1 MLNKKSFFQFIVFM
15 AAVLLLYPATCLS
28 AGAPTGNVPATGDIF
43 PAEDLKVPEKGI
55 YRQYLGLDADKETFQ
70 LKDIQAEFAVVQIF
84 SMYCPICQREAREV
98 NKLYELIQGS
108 DAADKVKLLA
118 IAPGNSAFEV
128 SVYREQYDV
137 QFPLIPDGEYE
148 WHKIMGEVGTPYFLI
163 VDLDTGEI
171 LEDELGPFGTA
182 QDFFE
187 LIELIL
193 KHVD

>member
-1 MLNKKSFFQFIVFM
+1 MLNKNVFSQVVIILV
-15 AAVLLLYPATCLS
+15 AALLFYPATS
-28 AGAPTGNVPATGDIF
+28 ISGSVPATGDIF
-43 PAEDLKVPEKGI
+43 PAEDLKAPEEEI

-70 LKDIQAEFAVVQIF
+70 LKDIRAEFAVVQIF

-98 NKLYELIQGS
+98 NELYNLIQDS
-108 DAADKVKLLA
+108 DAADKVKLLG

-137 QFPLIPDGEYE
+137 QFPLIPDGEFE

-171 LEDELGPFGTA
+171 LEDHLGPFGTA

>member
-1 MLNKKSFFQFIVFM
+1 MLNKNVFSQVVIM
-15 AAVLLLYPATCLS
+15 LVAALLFYPATS
-28 AGAPTGNVPATGDIF
+28 ISGSVPATGDIF
-43 PAEDLKVPEKGI
+43 PAEDLKAPEEGT
-55 YRQYLGLDADKETFQ
+55 YRQYLGLDADKETFK

-98 NKLYELIQGS
+98 NELYNLIQDS
-108 DAADKVKLLA
+108 DAADKVKLLG

-137 QFPLIPDGEYE
+137 QFPLIPDGEFE

-163 VDLDTGEI
+163 VDLSTGEI
-171 LEDELGPFGTA
+171 LEDQLGPFGTA

-187 LIELIL
+187 LIEHIL